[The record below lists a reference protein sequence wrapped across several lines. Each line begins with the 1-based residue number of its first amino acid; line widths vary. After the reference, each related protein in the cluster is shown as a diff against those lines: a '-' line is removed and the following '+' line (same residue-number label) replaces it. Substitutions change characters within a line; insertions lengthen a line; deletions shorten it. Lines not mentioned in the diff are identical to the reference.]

1 MAQGEPERQA
11 QGRHPYFRNR
21 HEKRSG
27 KAENLPSR
35 ARYVRPS
42 VAIWEAISSAS
53 RRLYCWRKAAGRQ
66 FRDQS
71 WQDAYGSP
79 YDSRGG
85 ERDSRLSAPRVFFTI
100 SRVAAAIARRISLLS
115 PALNALAN
123 KASAPHTLFFG
134 ATLSFF
140 ILQKERGKC
149 PCHSNATWLQ
159 NVLNLAEELDCQKW
173 HP

>member
-1 MAQGEPERQA
+1 MSQKDRSRVDIPISGTGTKIGPERQKICLP
-11 QGRHPYFRNR
+11 G
-21 HEKRSG
+21 
-27 KAENLPSR
+27 PSR
-35 ARYVRPS
+35 ARCVRPS

-140 ILQKERGKC
+140 ILQRERGKC
-149 PCHSNATWLQ
+149 PCHRNATWLQ
-159 NVLNLAEELDCQKW
+159 NVLNLAG
-173 HP
+173 